1 MNPRTLSLAI
11 AALLVPF
18 SVHAATPFT
27 GNHPEEAY
35 ANDAP
40 LLVSPG
46 DYAPLFKVV
55 QERLVE
61 EGFDAG
67 PANGDFGAKT
77 QTALAQFQLARNLP
91 ASGAL
96 DQRTLN
102 ELGVDLGL
110 SLAGGE

>member
-1 MNPRTLSLAI
+1 MRAYILVF
-11 AALLVPF
+11 ALLAPVGA
-18 SVHAATPFT
+18 SAGELTSL
-27 GNHPEEAY
+27 HPEEAY
-35 ANDAP
+35 PDDAP

-46 DYAPLFKVV
+46 AYEPLFKAV
-55 QERLVE
+55 QQKLIE

-67 PANGDFGAKT
+67 PVNGDFGAKT

-91 ASGAL
+91 ASGGL

-110 SLAGGE
+110 SLTGGE

>member
-1 MNPRTLSLAI
+1 MRTSILVLLLLAPLAVSAGELTSL
-11 AALLVPF
+11 
-18 SVHAATPFT
+18 
-27 GNHPEEAY
+27 HPEQAY
-35 ANDAP
+35 SNDSP

-46 DYAPLFKVV
+46 DYAPLFKAV
-55 QERLVE
+55 QERLLE

-67 PANGDFGAKT
+67 PANGDFGTKT

-91 ASGAL
+91 ASGSV

-110 SLAGGE
+110 GLLSGGE

>member
-1 MNPRTLSLAI
+1 MTARIL
-11 AALLVPF
+11 LLVLLTPL
-18 SVHAATPFT
+18 AASAGALTSL
-27 GNHPEEAY
+27 HPEEAY
-35 ANDAP
+35 PDDAP
-40 LLVSPG
+40 PLASPG
-46 DYAPLFKVV
+46 EYQPLFKAV
-55 QERLVE
+55 QERLIA

-67 PANGDFGAKT
+67 PVNGDFGAKT

-110 SLAGGE
+110 SLSGGE